1 MISPPQSDALRGAD
15 TYFYFFTAKK
25 MRAILREKEG
35 EL

>member
-1 MISPPQSDALRGAD
+1 MIMPPQSDALRG
-15 TYFYFFTAKK
+15 FYVHFSFFTAKK